1 VIRSFSPEPLTFDGS
16 VRTEFQR
23 RASARAGVGNSVRT
37 EFVFDS
43 FQNEFP
49 QAVRN
54 SEGGHRESGQAGTE
68 TGWTET
74 DQTETDQTE
83 TDNDKSLVALAGRH
97 SSGWNLST
105 IAYSS

>member
-1 VIRSFSPEPLTFDGS
+1 MIRSCSPEPLTFDGS

-37 EFVFDS
+37 EFAFDS

-49 QAVRN
+49 QVVRN
-54 SEGGHRESGQAGTE
+54 SEAGHRESGQAGTE
-68 TGWTET
+68 TA
-74 DQTETDQTE
+74 DAATETDQTE
-83 TDNDKSLVALAGRH
+83 TDNDKSLVALAGRR